1 MEDQGP
7 GGPGPDHPE
16 RPGGRPDRSGRP
28 SARAGRRG
36 NGLPAEA
43 FSALTEIDPRLAGT
57 VLEALAEAGIAAWVR
72 PFAGTRGGYLEM
84 RVPARPL
91 DCLFVDASRRGDALS
106 VLAEQVPDLL
116 GLRGRDADE
125 GSAEGATASP
135 SGAGDG
141 AAGEAAGAPGS
152 SGAGSAGAESSG
164 AGGSGA
170 GGSGAGGSGAGG
182 AAAETGPEAAGDV
195 PDTPASRIPGH
206 GTADPKGTGAGLDIE
221 AAFAAI
227 VAGYTRE
234 AHNPYDLPPGSQP
247 DRTAGGGPGDSAP
260 GDSAPGDSAP
270 GDSGPDGGGTSNS
283 SAGDSGPDGG
293 GTRNSSAGDGSPQ
306 SWGTG
311 DINAPGRPD
320 APPARPASTWFVPA
334 SEQPPHGAPGAGP
347 RDVSDPDLDDHYEP
361 PPPPPTPMP
370 SPPTRWALV
379 SMGLGLLL
387 LVAPTLVALRASD
400 LVHVA
405 GVLMICAGVGILV
418 ARMRHEDE
426 DDDDSDDGAVV

>member
-234 AHNPYDLPPGSQP
+234 AHNPYD
-247 DRTAGGGPGDSAP
+247 
-260 GDSAPGDSAP
+260 
-270 GDSGPDGGGTSNS
+270 
-283 SAGDSGPDGG
+283 
-293 GTRNSSAGDGSPQ
+293 
-306 SWGTG
+306 
-311 DINAPGRPD
+311 
-320 APPARPASTWFVPA
+320 
-334 SEQPPHGAPGAGP
+334 
-347 RDVSDPDLDDHYEP
+347 
-361 PPPPPTPMP
+361 
-370 SPPTRWALV
+370 
-379 SMGLGLLL
+379 
-387 LVAPTLVALRASD
+387 
-400 LVHVA
+400 
-405 GVLMICAGVGILV
+405 
-418 ARMRHEDE
+418 
-426 DDDDSDDGAVV
+426 

>member
-1 MEDQGP
+1 VEDQGP

-182 AAAETGPEAAGDV
+182 SGAGGAAAETGPEAAGDV

-260 GDSAPGDSAP
+260 GDSAPGDS
-270 GDSGPDGGGTSNS
+270 GPDGGGTRNS

-426 DDDDSDDGAVV
+426 DNDDPDDGAVV

>member
-152 SGAGSAGAESSG
+152 SGAG
-164 AGGSGA
+164 
-170 GGSGAGGSGAGG
+170 GSGAGG

-270 GDSGPDGGGTSNS
+270 GDSGPGGGAPGDS
-283 SAGDSGPDGG
+283 GPDDSGPDGG

-405 GVLMICAGVGILV
+405 GVLMICTGVGILV

-426 DDDDSDDGAVV
+426 DDDDPDDGAVV

>member
-170 GGSGAGGSGAGG
+170 GGSGAGG

-260 GDSAPGDSAP
+260 GDSAPGDSA
-270 GDSGPDGGGTSNS
+270 PDGGGTSNS

>member
-116 GLRGRDADE
+116 GLRGRDTDE

-206 GTADPKGTGAGLDIE
+206 GTADPKGTGTGLDIE

-234 AHNPYDLPPGSQP
+234 AHNPYDLPRGSQP
-247 DRTAGGGPGDSAP
+247 DRTADGAPGDSGPGDSGP
-260 GDSAPGDSAP
+260 GDSGPGDSGPGDSGP

-283 SAGDSGPDGG
+283 SAGD
-293 GTRNSSAGDGSPQ
+293 GSPQ
-306 SWGTG
+306 SRGTG

-347 RDVSDPDLDDHYEP
+347 RDASDPDLDDHYEP

-426 DDDDSDDGAVV
+426 DDDDPDDGAVV

>member
-170 GGSGAGGSGAGG
+170 GG

-206 GTADPKGTGAGLDIE
+206 GTADPKGTGAGLGIE

-260 GDSAPGDSAP
+260 GDS
-270 GDSGPDGGGTSNS
+270 GPDGGGTSNS
-283 SAGDSGPDGG
+283 SAGD
-293 GTRNSSAGDGSPQ
+293 GSPQ
-306 SWGTG
+306 SRGTG

-334 SEQPPHGAPGAGP
+334 SERPPHGAPGAGP
-347 RDVSDPDLDDHYEP
+347 RDASDPDLDDHYEP

-426 DDDDSDDGAVV
+426 DNDDPDDGAVV

>member
-125 GSAEGATASP
+125 GSAGGATASP

-141 AAGEAAGAPGS
+141 AAG
-152 SGAGSAGAESSG
+152 GAGGGRRGPGRSAGAGFGCRGFGAEVGSGVRVPG
-164 AGGSGA
+164 AGPGP
-170 GGSGAGGSGAGG
+170 
-182 AAAETGPEAAGDV
+182 TGPEAAGGRCPTPRPAGFPGMARRTRRAPGRVSTSRPRSPPSWPGTRARLTIPTTCRRAANPTGRPTAV
-195 PDTPASRIPGH
+195 PA
-206 GTADPKGTGAGLDIE
+206 
-221 AAFAAI
+221 
-227 VAGYTRE
+227 
-234 AHNPYDLPPGSQP
+234 
-247 DRTAGGGPGDSAP
+247 TAGGPGEQRSRRRAGRRRRHQQQQCRRRQSANR
-260 GDSAPGDSAP
+260 A
-270 GDSGPDGGGTSNS
+270 
-283 SAGDSGPDGG
+283 
-293 GTRNSSAGDGSPQ
+293 
-306 SWGTG
+306 GTG
-311 DINAPGRPD
+311 DINAPRQSPTHPPHARR
-320 APPARPASTWFVPA
+320 APGSSPPVGSRRLVRLEPARAT
-334 SEQPPHGAPGAGP
+334 
-347 RDVSDPDLDDHYEP
+347 
-361 PPPPPTPMP
+361 
-370 SPPTRWALV
+370 
-379 SMGLGLLL
+379 
-387 LVAPTLVALRASD
+387 
-400 LVHVA
+400 
-405 GVLMICAGVGILV
+405 
-418 ARMRHEDE
+418 
-426 DDDDSDDGAVV
+426 